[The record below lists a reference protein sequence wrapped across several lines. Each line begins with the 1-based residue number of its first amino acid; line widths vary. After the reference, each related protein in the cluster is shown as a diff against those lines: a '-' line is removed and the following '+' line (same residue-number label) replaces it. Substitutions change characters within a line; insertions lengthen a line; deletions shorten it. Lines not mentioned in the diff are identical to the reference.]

1 MTREEEID
9 NEAKRNFFLTK
20 EEEIAFLIGAEW
32 ADRTMIGKACE
43 WLRKNAQFY
52 WGASKNKMIDDFKQ
66 AMMEENKD

>member
-32 ADRTMIGKACE
+32 ADRTMIGKAYE
-43 WLRKNAQFY
+43 WLRENAQFY

-66 AMMEENKD
+66 AMEE